1 LQTSRPL
8 TSLLFYVP
16 VAANCRNSTEPTST
30 STSRKLETTIAPD
43 ESKDNLLQ
51 TKSSA
56 KAKLGHELN
65 AQDLEAGL
73 LIFEAQQ
80 LITSEA

>member
-1 LQTSRPL
+1 
-8 TSLLFYVP
+8 LLFYVP
-16 VAANCRNSTEPTST
+16 VAANCRNSTEPAST
-30 STSRKLETTIAPD
+30 STSRKLETTAAPD

-51 TKSSA
+51 TNNSE

-65 AQDLEAGL
+65 AQDFEAGL
-73 LIFEAQQ
+73 LISEAQQ